1 MSRQFPRAVDL
12 ETTVC
17 PLQIPAIF
25 VDSTTH
31 ILVIAIINQNLDMI
45 YVLKLIILHSL
56 FVFQ

>member
-1 MSRQFPRAVDL
+1 MSRQFPRAVNF

-25 VDSTTH
+25 GDP
-31 ILVIAIINQNLDMI
+31 IAYIIVIAIINQNLDMI